1 MEQWKESQLTRLSLT
16 TELKSAYQIS
26 VQLIKNMGFKYCSF
40 STSYIINMEA
50 PQLADFN
57 NYPNAWNFSCKK
69 QALTS
74 SDPVVAQCNHSMMP
88 VVWNEELFSR
98 SPWVWEALEQNGLK
112 HGWSQAFIDEENDLC
127 STLSLAR
134 SHCAITAFELYEK
147 VGFSMFI
154 GRHLHTLV
162 TQNLPKPSKPSIP
175 HLSDREIDVLKLAA
189 AGKTAGESARI
200 LNVTARTINFHV
212 QSAMSKLGVCN
223 KISAVIAATR
233 EGFLSSSAVR

>member
-1 MEQWKESQLTRLSLT
+1 MEQWKESQPTRLSLT

-98 SPWVWEALEQNGLK
+98 SPWV
-112 HGWSQAFIDEENDLC
+112 
-127 STLSLAR
+127 
-134 SHCAITAFELYEK
+134 
-147 VGFSMFI
+147 
-154 GRHLHTLV
+154 
-162 TQNLPKPSKPSIP
+162 
-175 HLSDREIDVLKLAA
+175 
-189 AGKTAGESARI
+189 
-200 LNVTARTINFHV
+200 
-212 QSAMSKLGVCN
+212 
-223 KISAVIAATR
+223 
-233 EGFLSSSAVR
+233 